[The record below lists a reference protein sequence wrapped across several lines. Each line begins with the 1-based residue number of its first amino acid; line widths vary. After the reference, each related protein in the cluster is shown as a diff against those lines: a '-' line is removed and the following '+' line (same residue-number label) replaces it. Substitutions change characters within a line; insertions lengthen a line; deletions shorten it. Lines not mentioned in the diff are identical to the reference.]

1 MGVVLMM
8 SSGSGKPRKKV
19 VVECERW
26 TLCWWF
32 DGVFCCGETVA
43 MSRRCDGAFLIV
55 LVPDTFADRA
65 EASRTCGQCAL
76 STFQEK
82 SSNVIEVA
90 LFVHLNEL
98 SYFN

>member
-1 MGVVLMM
+1 MM

-43 MSRRCDGAFLIV
+43 MSRRCGGAFLIV
-55 LVPDTFADRA
+55 LEFLTLLLTEPRPR
-65 EASRTCGQCAL
+65 EPGQCAL

>member
-65 EASRTCGQCAL
+65 EASRTWTVCPFDFLGEKFERDRSCIVCAL
-76 STFQEK
+76 ERT
-82 SSNVIEVA
+82 
-90 LFVHLNEL
+90 EL
-98 SYFN
+98 L